1 MKKFYLL
8 LLIFINTLNLFAD
21 DILLRYWKDD
31 DKIAAFDHQQF
42 AYDWQFQ
49 RFDISAPCK
58 LKSTT
63 IYLLGET
70 SIVDVVILGQ
80 QGGNSIPFVFSATG
94 KNILASTQIQFQGST
109 EPVPINLTFDTPIE
123 FDGDQCFV
131 GVRIDN
137 VEKTKFLTGLTE
149 VPPSCQ
155 TKEGDKYGYQYLL
168 NITDTNKVW
177 ATANFSYL
185 CNLIVE
191 YTYSGSKAYLTD
203 RTLSEG
209 ISPNMSVTSVAW
221 GDVNN
226 DDYLDVL
233 VNGRLFINQGK
244 GSGFKETTSKA
255 GLSGSPSANGF
266 IDFDND
272 GDLDIIFLNSDTL
285 GTTLSKLYIN
295 DGSGNFTSKDINL
308 PGFRGVSAFSIADV
322 NNDKYPD
329 IFVAQSWSS
338 TPQFPLQNYL
348 LLNNKN
354 NTFTIKGGVCQSPT
368 SRRTLGTQFVDF
380 DDDGDL
386 DLYVSNYYQDWDEL
400 WENKGD
406 LVFTN
411 VIQAKAIDILTYNGK
426 NYSNWG
432 VGVDWYDYDNDGDM
446 DLMLPQYCP
455 ANLLPLGF
463 QGTTIYNNKNAN
475 FTNTWDQQLG
485 ASGLGIEFEETQS
498 GGAWGDFNNDGLADL
513 IFTTDYGCRYIDL
526 YKQLPNHHFQNV
538 TYEWGLNRIVTGDD
552 AIWVDY
558 DNDGRLDLSMS
569 LDRKYKLFKNT
580 ANTENNWVEI
590 DLRSEET
597 NYFAIGA
604 KVKVYAGGK
613 IYAQEVN
620 AGRGR
625 GMQKPARLHFGLG
638 TDDFIDKVEVR
649 WPGSKTY
656 ITYNDIKA
664 NQINK
669 IIQKSVSVEEL
680 SNNIEKSSLEITG
693 ANPLNDVLQFSFK
706 LVSSDYVD
714 ISIYDLQGKLV
725 QNVYSNYIS
734 GGKYNFNTNTTNL
747 NSGYYI
753 LKLSSNKFSSQ
764 KAFIIQR

>member
-1 MKKFYLL
+1 MKKSFLL
-8 LLIFINTLNLFAD
+8 LFIIVNSLNLFAD
-21 DILLRYWKDD
+21 DNLLRYWKDD
-31 DKIAAFDHQQF
+31 DKIAAFDHNQF
-42 AYDWQFQ
+42 AYTWQFQ
-49 RFDISAPCK
+49 RFDIMAPCK
-58 LKSTT
+58 IKSTT
-63 IYLLGET
+63 IYLVGEN
-70 SIVDVVILGQ
+70 SIVDVVILGH
-80 QGGNSIPFVFSATG
+80 QGGNAVPFVFSTVG
-94 KNILASTQIQFQGST
+94 KNVLASSEIQFSGST
-109 EPVPINLTFDTPIE
+109 EPVPINLNFETPID

-137 VEKTKFLTGLTE
+137 VEKTRFLTGLTN
-149 VPPSCQ
+149 VAPSCQ
-155 TKEGDKYGYQYLL
+155 SSDGGTFGYQFLL
-168 NITDTNKVW
+168 NINDTNRVW
-177 ATANFSYL
+177 ATGTYSYL
-185 CNLIVE
+185 CNLVVE
-191 YTYSGSKAYLTD
+191 YLYASSKGYLSD

-209 ISPNMSVTSVAW
+209 ISPNMSVSSVAW

-226 DDYLDVL
+226 DDFLDVI

-244 GSGFKETTSKA
+244 GNGFKETTTKA
-255 GLSGSPSANGF
+255 GLSGTPAANGF
-266 IDFDND
+266 IDVDND
-272 GDLDIIFLNSDTL
+272 GDLDIIFLNSDPN
-285 GTTLSKLYIN
+285 GTSLSKLFIN
-295 DGSGNFTSKDINL
+295 DGTGNFTSKDINL
-308 PGFRGVSAFSIADV
+308 PGFKGVAAFSIADV

-329 IFVAQSWSS
+329 IFVAQSWVNDV
-338 TPQFPLQNYL
+338 QYPLQNYL

-368 SRRTLGTQFVDF
+368 SRRTLGTQFVDY

-386 DLYVSNYYQDWDEL
+386 DLYVSNYYQDYDEL

-411 VIQAKAIDILTYNGK
+411 VIQSKAIDLITYEGK

-455 ANLLPLGF
+455 ATILPFGF

-485 ASGLGIEFEETQS
+485 ASGLGIEYEETHS

-513 IFTTDYGCRYIDL
+513 VFTNDVGCRYVDL

-538 TYEWGLNRIVTGDD
+538 TYEWGLNRIVSGDD
-552 AIWVDY
+552 ATWVDY
-558 DNDGRLDLSMS
+558 DNDGRLDLAMS
-569 LDRKYKLFKNT
+569 IDKKFKLFKNN

-597 NYFAIGA
+597 NYFAVGA

-613 IYAQEVN
+613 VYTQEVN

-625 GMQKPARLHFGLG
+625 AMQKPSRLHFGLG
-638 TDDFIDKVEVR
+638 NDDFIDKVEVR

-656 ITYNDIKA
+656 LTYNDIKS

-669 IIQKSVSVEEL
+669 ILQKSVSVEEL
-680 SNNIEKSSLEITG
+680 SNNADNYFLKLKG
-693 ANPLNDVLQFSFK
+693 RNPVNDILQFSFG
-706 LVSSDYVD
+706 LVNPDYVE
-714 ISIYDLQGKLV
+714 ISVFDLRGKLV
-725 QNVYSNYIS
+725 QNVFSNYIS
-734 GGKYNFNTNTTNL
+734 GGQYNFVANTTNL
-747 NSGYYI
+747 PSGYYF
-753 LKLSSNKFSSQ
+753 LKLSSSKYVNQ
-764 KAFIIQR
+764 TAFIIQK